1 MKKPIIPLFL
11 SLILISYE
19 WESTCDKTGNCKI
32 IENKE
37 EIYLLPGYLPFYP
50 IEEEVKPITSKD
62 NENEDDKNFTLN
74 ILTGYPKEGIL
85 KGSKN
90 NFECVGGINE
100 CINSCCEDGFCKGTK
115 FKCNEKYDKIEIIY
129 IIVITIFGI
138 IIIFFWV
145 YYFIVGCNYNKMVE
159 RDLKDEKKRELKE
172 NQNYGNIVKQKFNN
186 QSDSQIDDQI
196 NNLSH
201 GTIQEENFEQ
211 FNSGNNDENK
221 FENIRKRVDNAPKRQ
236 IDLNEK

>member
-1 MKKPIIPLFL
+1 
-11 SLILISYE
+11 
-19 WESTCDKTGNCKI
+19 
-32 IENKE
+32 
-37 EIYLLPGYLPFYP
+37 
-50 IEEEVKPITSKD
+50 
-62 NENEDDKNFTLN
+62 
-74 ILTGYPKEGIL
+74 
-85 KGSKN
+85 
-90 NFECVGGINE
+90 
-100 CINSCCEDGFCKGTK
+100 
-115 FKCNEKYDKIEIIY
+115 
-129 IIVITIFGI
+129 
-138 IIIFFWV
+138 
-145 YYFIVGCNYNKMVE
+145 MVE